1 MLSDV
6 WIALDGLKLYIEQ
19 SPKGSIQSRF
29 YNGWTH
35 DHYVT
40 NLLGFTPAGTISV
53 ACMNVPGSI
62 HDSTVAE
69 WGEVYDKLEKVYEK
83 NGGKCA
89 VDSAFCKKDRD
100 YLIKSGVMMTGTAH
114 EVLVQADATSMR
126 QSAEWGMRSF
136 QASFPRVKDRFIYEE
151 NGERGLILKLF
162 VFLFNYRS
170 NKVGINQIKNTYLTS
185 LQLEGN
191 VFVN

>member
-1 MLSDV
+1 MDCTGRV
-6 WIALDGLKLYIEQ
+6 
-19 SPKGSIQSRF
+19 SPNVSIQSRF

-83 NGGKCA
+83 KTVAN
-89 VDSAFCKKDRD
+89 V
-100 YLIKSGVMMTGTAH
+100 
-114 EVLVQADATSMR
+114 
-126 QSAEWGMRSF
+126 RSI
-136 QASFPRVKDRFIYEE
+136 A
-151 NGERGLILKLF
+151 LF
-162 VFLFNYRS
+162 V
-170 NKVGINQIKNTYLTS
+170 KEVVIT
-185 LQLEGN
+185 
-191 VFVN
+191 